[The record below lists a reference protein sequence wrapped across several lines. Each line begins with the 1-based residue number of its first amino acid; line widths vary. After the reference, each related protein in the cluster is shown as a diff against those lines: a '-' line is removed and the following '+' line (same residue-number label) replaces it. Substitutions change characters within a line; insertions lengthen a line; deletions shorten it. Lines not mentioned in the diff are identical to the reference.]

1 MKKVKQIVKQSL
13 KNGKNENEL
22 ECPQANS
29 NRCLQLERLSS

>member
-1 MKKVKQIVKQSL
+1 MKKVKQIVKQTS
-13 KNGKNENEL
+13 KGARIEAEL